1 MTAWTWAWLAG
12 VAYLVGLE
20 VVAYVHGG
28 YWATATG
35 QLERLMLLHPFVALI
50 VLGLLSIA
58 LWHLALDYIAL
69 RSK

>member
-1 MTAWTWAWLAG
+1 MSDF
-12 VAYLVGLE
+12 
-20 VVAYVHGG
+20 
-28 YWATATG
+28 TATG
-35 QLERLMLLHPFVALI
+35 HLERLMLVHPFVALI